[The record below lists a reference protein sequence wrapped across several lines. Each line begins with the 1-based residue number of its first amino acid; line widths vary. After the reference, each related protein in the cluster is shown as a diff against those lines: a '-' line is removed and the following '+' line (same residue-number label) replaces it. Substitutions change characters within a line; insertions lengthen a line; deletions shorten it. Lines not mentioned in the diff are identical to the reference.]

1 MGFSSQAGY
10 FLLRTQTARD
20 VYPADMAAAG
30 IILRRRGGSLAA
42 NRDLLIVDPEIGGG
56 RDIGDA
62 YLGAASWSGDIEFYT
77 RLKSFPTLLRA
88 ALGTLVTT
96 APGAG
101 DTTATHVFTPSDAA
115 ALPFLGIEERI
126 GSGLVTYSYTNAVVN
141 TLHLEADANDYLMG
155 TAGMIATKQLANVT
169 PSVNPAEDA
178 SPLYVGT
185 NIVLTYGGVQLPAKS
200 FSLDINNN
208 FEDDDFRLGSFY
220 LGDLVPKRREVTAGF
235 TIRPENANLWKQAT
249 YGTAGA
255 SEVGGVTTKSPL
267 VIDIA
272 SYENIPGSVPAVK
285 YSCKFEL
292 PSVILTPFAYEPSG
306 DDIIE
311 NDIEVQAVR
320 PSLATPIITATVKT
334 DKALVA

>member
-10 FLLRTQTARD
+10 FLLRTQTARN
-20 VYPADMAAAG
+20 VYPADMAAEG
-30 IILRRRGGSLAA
+30 IIMRRRGGSLGT

-62 YLGAASWSGDIEFYT
+62 YLGAASWSGDIEFYA
-77 RLKSFPTLLRA
+77 RLKSLPTLLRA

-101 DTTATHVFTPSDAA
+101 NTLASHLFTPSDAA

-126 GSGLVTYSYTNAVVN
+126 GSGLEVYSYTNAVVN
-141 TLHLEADANDYLMG
+141 TLHLEADANGYLMG
-155 TAGMIATKQLANVT
+155 TAGIIATKQLANVA
-169 PSVNPAEDA
+169 PSANPDEDA

-185 NIVLTYGGVQLPAKS
+185 NISLTYNGIALPAKS
-200 FSLDINNN
+200 FSIDINNN

-235 TIRPENANLWKQAT
+235 TIRPENSNLWRQAT
-249 YGTAGA
+249 YGTQGA
-255 SEVGGVTTKSPL
+255 TEVGGVTTKSPL

-272 SYENIPGSVPAVK
+272 SYEDVVGSVPLSK

-292 PSVILTPFAYEPSG
+292 PKVILTPFAYEPSG

-311 NDIEVQAVR
+311 NDIEAQAVR
-320 PSLATPIITATVKT
+320 PSLATPIVSATVKT
-334 DKALVA
+334 DQAVVI